1 MSSWQ
6 GWSQKADT
14 KDVGQESG
22 QSLRWLASRHD
33 SWCPSLCVVQTS
45 CWYCVVNSL
54 AEAHASAIFISAML
68 LTLVAVEVREL
79 CRRFQISQYRW
90 QFWIPNRCCRL
101 PDSMDGLCWS
111 WIWWSCNGSGHRFS
125 QTQDID
131 CISAYQSLLD
141 GVSKLVEHRN
151 AWRQCWISEPKS
163 TRIQF
168 GSWFW
173 TQDVFG
179 MVHAVLHPLWSE
191 DGVETTWE
199 VFAS

>member
-33 SWCPSLCVVQTS
+33 SWCPSLCVVQT
-45 CWYCVVNSL
+45 CCCYCVVNCL

-79 CRRFQISQYRW
+79 CRLFQISRTVDKFEFLTGAVPASPTSLQAYCIH
-90 QFWIPNRCCRL
+90 FWHAGGNTRL

-111 WIWWSCNGSGHRFS
+111 WIWWSCNGLGHRF
-125 QTQDID
+125 
-131 CISAYQSLLD
+131 
-141 GVSKLVEHRN
+141 
-151 AWRQCWISEPKS
+151 
-163 TRIQF
+163 F
-168 GSWFW
+168 
-173 TQDVFG
+173 
-179 MVHAVLHPLWSE
+179 
-191 DGVETTWE
+191 
-199 VFAS
+199 